1 MAAVANLLRRL
12 DQAGFAGDA
21 EDGIGARQVASTDN
35 SIYQVR
41 PAAIVY
47 PRTGEDVT
55 LLVRTLADTG
65 LSLTPRGGNT
75 GTNGQSLNDGII
87 VDFARH
93 MRGISAFDPKTN
105 TVTVEPGVVLDQ

>member
-1 MAAVANLLRRL
+1 MQQVRDALRGGSGGLMAAVANLLRRL

-47 PRTGEDVT
+47 PRTGDDVT

-75 GTNGQSLNDGII
+75 APTAS
-87 VDFARH
+87 R
-93 MRGISAFDPKTN
+93 
-105 TVTVEPGVVLDQ
+105 